1 MTDDAL
7 DRARTN
13 SPFLA
18 LLIDRHPA
26 LVTLIKGGD
35 FDQALAAAL
44 AVEVDGSVAA
54 TLRRQRQGVALVTAI
69 ADLCGAWDLTRV
81 TRILS
86 DFADTALDRAIE
98 AAIRERYDCAPAG
111 FAVIG
116 LGKHG
121 G

>member
-1 MTDDAL
+1 MIDDAL

-26 LVTLIKGGD
+26 LLRLIKAGD
-35 FDQALAAAL
+35 FDQALAIAL
-44 AVEVDGSVAA
+44 GVEVDGSVAA
-54 TLRRQRQGVALVTAI
+54 TLRRHRQGVALVTAI

-86 DFADTALDRAIE
+86 DFADTARRSGSAD
-98 AAIRERYDCAPAG
+98 G
-111 FAVIG
+111 
-116 LGKHG
+116 
-121 G
+121 